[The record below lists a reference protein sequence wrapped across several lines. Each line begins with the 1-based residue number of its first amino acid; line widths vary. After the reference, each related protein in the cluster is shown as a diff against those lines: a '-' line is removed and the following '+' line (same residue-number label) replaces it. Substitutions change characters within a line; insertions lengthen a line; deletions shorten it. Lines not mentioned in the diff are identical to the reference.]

1 MEVNYSITNNIITH
15 CGEFMVYFGID
26 ISKLTFDVTALLD
39 NKSRH
44 KKFNNNPQGF
54 QLFHKWIVSFE
65 VENYICME
73 ATGVYGAHLAS
84 FLVKMKHKTIVSN
97 PYKIKNYAR
106 MKMNR
111 NKTDKADSLCIAQYC
126 KSLQNEGEID
136 SHLYFPKSKYFQRLQ
151 ALVTRLEQVKLLKS
165 QEVNHLEST
174 LDKVALKFI
183 KDTVKQLDKQIKAIK
198 NSIIKC
204 VNQDSTLK
212 KQVNLLVTIDG
223 IGEITAWS
231 ILAYLGDISLFST
244 SGQVTSYVG
253 INPFVENSGTSLK
266 VSRLSKM
273 GHKRLRK
280 SLYMPAVVAK
290 KYNPI
295 LVEFY
300 DKLLNKGK
308 PKKVA
313 ICAVMRKLLV
323 IAYGVLKSETEFNPN
338 YKRCK
343 AN

>member
-1 MEVNYSITNNIITH
+1 MI
-15 CGEFMVYFGID
+15 FFGID
-26 ISKLTFDVTALLD
+26 ISKLTFDVTVLYD
-39 NKSRH
+39 DKSQH
-44 KKFNNNPQGF
+44 KKFINNSQGF
-54 QLFHKWIVSFE
+54 FLFHKWIKSFKS
-65 VENYICME
+65 ENYICME
-73 ATGVYGAHLAS
+73 ATGIYGMHLVT
-84 FLVKMKHKTIVSN
+84 FLVKKKYRTIVSN

-111 NKTDKADSLCIAQYC
+111 NKTDKSDSLCIAKYC
-126 KSLQNEGEID
+126 KSLYLEDEID
-136 SHLYFPKSKYFQRLQ
+136 NHIYTIKSKNSQRLQ
-151 ALVTRLEQVKLLKS
+151 ALVTRLEQVKLLKA

-174 LDKVALKFI
+174 LDKVSIKFI
-183 KDTVKQLDKQIKAIK
+183 KKTIKQLEKQIIAIK
-198 NSIIKC
+198 NSITECI
-204 VNQDSTLK
+204 NQDLILK
-212 KQVNLLVTIDG
+212 KQVNLLITIDG

-244 SGQVTSYVG
+244 SGQVASYAGV
-253 INPFVENSGTSLK
+253 NPFIEDSGTSLK

-280 SLYMPAVVAK
+280 SLYMPAIVAK
-290 KYNPI
+290 KYNPV

-300 DKLLNKGK
+300 DRLLKNGK

-323 IAYGVLKSETEFNPN
+323 IAYGVLKSEIEFDPN
-338 YKRCK
+338 YKKCK

>member
-1 MEVNYSITNNIITH
+1 MI
-15 CGEFMVYFGID
+15 YFGID

-39 NKSRH
+39 NKSSH
-44 KKFNNNPQGF
+44 KKFKNNSQGF
-54 QLFHKWIVSFE
+54 FLFHKWIKSFKT
-65 VENYICME
+65 ENYICME

-84 FLVKMKHKTIVSN
+84 FLVKKKYKTIVSN

-126 KSLQNEGEID
+126 KNLQNEGGIENY
-136 SHLYFPKSKYFQRLQ
+136 LYTLKSKYFQRLQ
-151 ALVTRLEQVKLLKS
+151 ALVTRLEQVNLLKI

-174 LDKVALKFI
+174 LDKVSVKFI
-183 KDTVKQLDKQIKAIK
+183 KQTIKHFEKQIKVIK
-198 NSIIKC
+198 NSIKEC
-204 VNQDSTLK
+204 VNQDLILK
-212 KQVNLLVTIDG
+212 KQVKLLITIDG

-231 ILAYLGDISLFST
+231 ILAYLGDISLFAT
-244 SGQVTSYVG
+244 SGQVTSYAG
-253 INPFVENSGTSLK
+253 INPFIENSGTSLK

-280 SLYMPAVVAK
+280 SLYMPAIVAK

-295 LVEFY
+295 LINFY
-300 DKLLNKGK
+300 DKLINKGK

-323 IAYGVLKSETEFNPN
+323 LSYGVLKSETAFNPN
-338 YKRCK
+338 YKKCK

>member
-1 MEVNYSITNNIITH
+1 MI
-15 CGEFMVYFGID
+15 YFGID

-39 NKSRH
+39 NKSSH
-44 KKFNNNPQGF
+44 KKFKNNSQGF
-54 QLFHKWIVSFE
+54 FLFHKWIKSFKT
-65 VENYICME
+65 ENYICME

-84 FLVKMKHKTIVSN
+84 FLVKKKYKTIVSN

-126 KSLQNEGEID
+126 KNLQNEGGIENY
-136 SHLYFPKSKYFQRLQ
+136 LYTLKSKYFQRLQ
-151 ALVTRLEQVKLLKS
+151 ALVTRLEQVNLLKI

-174 LDKVALKFI
+174 LDKVSVKFI
-183 KDTVKQLDKQIKAIK
+183 KQTIKHFEKQIKVIK
-198 NSIIKC
+198 NSIKEC
-204 VNQDSTLK
+204 VNQDLILK
-212 KQVNLLVTIDG
+212 KQVKLLITIDG

-231 ILAYLGDISLFST
+231 ILAYLGDISLFAT
-244 SGQVTSYVG
+244 SGQVTSYAG
-253 INPFVENSGTSLK
+253 INPFIENSGTSLK

-280 SLYMPAVVAK
+280 SLYMPAIVAS

-295 LVEFY
+295 LINFY
-300 DKLLNKGK
+300 DKLINKGK

-323 IAYGVLKSETEFNPN
+323 LSYGVLKSETAFNPN
-338 YKRCK
+338 YKKCK